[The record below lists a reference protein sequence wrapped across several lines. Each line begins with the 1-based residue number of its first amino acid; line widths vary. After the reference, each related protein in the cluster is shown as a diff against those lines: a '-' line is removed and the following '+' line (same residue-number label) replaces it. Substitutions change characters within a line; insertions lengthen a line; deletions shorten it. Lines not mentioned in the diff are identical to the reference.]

1 MRILITPNG
10 KAEIISLSTSPSAAS
25 TKLNFFKKQKKENLI
40 NSYNERL
47 KSNNNKENKKKRK
60 LNSLNTERKNILNIN
75 IKKLK
80 ESDLV
85 NIKELYNKP
94 LKNIKEKTY
103 HRIKTTNQ
111 IKSISLYD
119 LMNKNV
125 YNDMLN
131 QMKKENDDKEK
142 NCNVNNFQFRNQLT
156 VPYDI
161 PKIIDKVKNLK
172 IQSNQYSLIKYIKTK
187 ESFNPILVKNYSNFS
202 DRQLEKDNQLCKI
215 ILNNRKKDNI
225 YKRIAEKKIKLKF
238 SNYNNNL
245 DRMKRDILCSA
256 RIINKY
262 NNIKTNR
269 ELIKQTYEDFKRTY
283 WKNIN
288 IDHLPKKNILT
299 NEFD

>member
-25 TKLNFFKKQKKENLI
+25 TKINFYKNPQKDYLI
-40 NSYNERL
+40 NSYNKRS
-47 KSNNNKENKKKRK
+47 KSNNENIKKKK
-60 LNSLNTERKNILNIN
+60 FKSLNTEGKNILNIHV
-75 IKKLK
+75 KKPRT
-80 ESDLV
+80 STLV
-85 NIKELYNKP
+85 NVQEIYNKP
-94 LKNIKEKTY
+94 LKNLKEKTY

-125 YNDMLN
+125 YNEMLT

-142 NCNVNNFQFRNQLT
+142 DCNVNDFKFRNHLSL
-156 VPYDI
+156 PYDI

-172 IQSNQYSLIKYIKTK
+172 IQSNQYSLIKYFQTK
-187 ESFNPILVKNYSNFS
+187 ESFNPVLVKNYSNFTE
-202 DRQLEKDNQLCKI
+202 RQLDKENQLCKL

-225 YKRIAEKKIKLKF
+225 YKRIAEKKLKLKY
-238 SNYNNNL
+238 NYNNNL

-262 NNIKTNR
+262 NNIKSNR
-269 ELIKQTYEDFKRTY
+269 ELIKQNYEDFKRTY
-283 WKNIN
+283 WKNLN
-288 IDHLPKKNILT
+288 IDHSQKKKILT
-299 NEFD
+299 NEYD

>member
-1 MRILITPNG
+1 
-10 KAEIISLSTSPSAAS
+10 
-25 TKLNFFKKQKKENLI
+25 
-40 NSYNERL
+40 
-47 KSNNNKENKKKRK
+47 
-60 LNSLNTERKNILNIN
+60 
-75 IKKLK
+75 
-80 ESDLV
+80 
-85 NIKELYNKP
+85 
-94 LKNIKEKTY
+94 
-103 HRIKTTNQ
+103 
-111 IKSISLYD
+111 
-119 LMNKNV
+119 MNKNV

-283 WKNIN
+283 WKNGTIETVHFCIFCN
-288 IDHLPKKNILT
+288 WVARASAYLCCRYEKERTFAILWHRALLCGHSCVNDGCGYDSVKPGLFEQRADKLGQSAYACARYCDDCAGRCHLR
-299 NEFD
+299 ERSVYEQDR

>member
-1 MRILITPNG
+1 MRILIIPNG

-47 KSNNNKENKKKRK
+47 KSSNNKENKKKRK

-142 NCNVNNFQFRNQLT
+142 NCNVNNFQFRNHLSL
-156 VPYDI
+156 PHDI
-161 PKIIDKVKNLK
+161 PKIIDK
-172 IQSNQYSLIKYIKTK
+172 
-187 ESFNPILVKNYSNFS
+187 VKNYSNFS

-225 YKRIAEKKIKLKF
+225 YKRIAEKKIKLKY
-238 SNYNNNL
+238 NYNNNL

-262 NNIKTNR
+262 NNIKSNR
-269 ELIKQTYEDFKRTY
+269 ELIKQNYEDFKRTY
-283 WKNIN
+283 WKNLN
-288 IDHLPKKNILT
+288 IDHSQKKKILS